1 MGGLQK
7 AATLAQVGQ
16 FYFAG
21 VGQFYIAAN
30 KGFDIFISRTPE
42 SKLTRSYFG
51 KTILKLQLEPPRV
64 LRRLQSLRE
73 WSHEETTQIFP

>member
-30 KGFDIFISRTPE
+30 KAPE
-42 SKLTRSYFG
+42 
-51 KTILKLQLEPPRV
+51 E
-64 LRRLQSLRE
+64 QSSGYYPHHL
-73 WSHEETTQIFP
+73 ICNL